1 MVVVVAHP
9 VPVAATLHLRRTE
22 AVSGRQPVVPREDAV
37 FIGMGANLGDAR
49 AQVLA
54 AVQDCA
60 ALPDSLV
67 LARSPLY
74 RSAPIDAGGE
84 DYVNAVLQLSTT
96 LEPLALLDALQAIEQ
111 RHGRERPYHHAPRR
125 LDLDLLLHGRQRMD
139 HPRLMLPHPRCH
151 LRAFVLRPLLD
162 IAPDIDLPGLG
173 PARLWLA
180 GVTDQRLE
188 LLDA

>member
-1 MVVVVAHP
+1 MVVAHP
-9 VPVAATLHLRRTE
+9 APVAATRHLRRTE
-22 AVSGRQPVVPREDAV
+22 AVSGRRPVAAREDAV
-37 FIGMGANLGDAR
+37 FIGLGANLGDAH

-60 ALPDSLV
+60 DLPDSRV

-74 RSAPIDAGGE
+74 RSAPIDADGE
-84 DYVNAVLQLSTT
+84 DYINAVLQLSTP
-96 LEPLALLDALQAIEQ
+96 LAALALLDALQAIEK

-125 LDLDLLLHGRQRMD
+125 LDLDLLLHGHQRLD
-139 HPRLMLPHPRCH
+139 HPRLSLPHPRCH

-162 IAPDIDLPGLG
+162 IAPEIELPGLG
-173 PARLWLA
+173 PARHWLA
-180 GVTDQRLE
+180 GVADQRLE